1 MYLVVTYMTIYTKLK
16 MPVGIL
22 HKLQGAQQLH
32 MHIVCYSTYCCP
44 CVSGILPCAYCFF
57 CVCAPLAC
65 RVAGQSMSV
74 LELLAREI
82 DGGVGLAELV
92 SGIVVKRVE

>member
-1 MYLVVTYMTIYTKLK
+1 MRLL
-16 MPVGIL
+16 
-22 HKLQGAQQLH
+22 
-32 MHIVCYSTYCCP
+32 
-44 CVSGILPCAYCFF
+44 FF
-57 CVCAPLAC
+57 FVCAPLAC

>member
-1 MYLVVTYMTIYTKLK
+1 MHNNCTCILFVILRIVVR
-16 MPVGIL
+16 
-22 HKLQGAQQLH
+22 
-32 MHIVCYSTYCCP
+32 
-44 CVSGILPCAYCFF
+44 VSVVYYHALTVFF
-57 CVCAPLAC
+57 LCAPLAC